1 MSCPVASSPGVARA
15 GKVWL
20 IGAGPGDP
28 ELLTL
33 KAVRALGAADVVLL
47 DALVDRTVLAH
58 VKPGARII
66 EAGKRGGC
74 KSTPQAFIERLM
86 VRYARAGCIVARVK
100 GGDPF
105 VFGRGGEE
113 MLALR
118 AAGIE
123 HEVVSGVTAGIGVPA
138 ALGIPVTH
146 RALSHGVTLVTGH
159 TREGSGPNWRALAAS
174 RTTLVIYMG
183 LSRLDAI
190 TVALCAAGM
199 AGTTP
204 AAAIQSGTLA
214 TQRHVVATLCTLAKA
229 VAGTG
234 LSSPAIL
241 VVGEVVRLALQDAHT
256 FDLIALRAA

>member
-1 MSCPVASSPGVARA
+1 MSSSPGAART

-33 KAVRALGAADVVLL
+33 KAVRVLRAADVVLL
-47 DALVDRTVLAH
+47 DALVDRAVLAH

-74 KSTPQAFIERLM
+74 QSTPQAFIERLM
-86 VRYARAGCIVARVK
+86 VRYARAGSNVARVK

-118 AAGIE
+118 AAGIDYE
-123 HEVVSGVTAGIGVPA
+123 IVSGVTAGIGVPA

-146 RALSHGVTLVTGH
+146 RAWTDGVSFVTGH
-159 TREGSGPNWRALAAS
+159 TRDGHSPNWAALANGG
-174 RTTLVIYMG
+174 TTLVIYMG
-183 LSRLDAI
+183 MSRLDEIA
-190 TVALCAAGM
+190 TALLAAGLPS
-199 AGTTP
+199 TTP

-214 TQRHVVATLCTLAKA
+214 AQRQVITTLGALVGA
-229 VAGTG
+229 VGAAQLG
-234 LSSPAIL
+234 SPAIV
-241 VVGEVVRLALQDAHT
+241 VVGNVVRLAQTQEQHAAG
-256 FDLIALRAA
+256 ALMRAA

>member
-1 MSCPVASSPGVARA
+1 M
-15 GKVWL
+15 
-20 IGAGPGDP
+20 
-28 ELLTL
+28 
-33 KAVRALGAADVVLL
+33 VLL
-47 DALVDRTVLAH
+47 DALVDAAVLAH

-118 AAGIE
+118 AAGIDY
-123 HEVVSGVTAGIGVPA
+123 EVVSGVTAGIGVPA

-146 RALSHGVTLVTGH
+146 RAWADGVSFITGH
-159 TREGSGPNWRALAAS
+159 TRDGHSPNWAALAAS
-174 RTTLVIYMG
+174 GTTLVIYMG
-183 LSRLDAI
+183 MSRLDTIAA
-190 TVALCAAGM
+190 ALLAAGLPR
-199 AGTTP
+199 ATP

-214 TQRHVVATLCTLAKA
+214 AQRQVIATLGTLVSA
-229 VAGTG
+229 AGAAQ
-234 LSSPAIL
+234 LRSPAIV
-241 VVGEVVRLALQDAHT
+241 VVGEVVRLAQSQQQDEAS
-256 FDLIALRAA
+256 ALMRAA